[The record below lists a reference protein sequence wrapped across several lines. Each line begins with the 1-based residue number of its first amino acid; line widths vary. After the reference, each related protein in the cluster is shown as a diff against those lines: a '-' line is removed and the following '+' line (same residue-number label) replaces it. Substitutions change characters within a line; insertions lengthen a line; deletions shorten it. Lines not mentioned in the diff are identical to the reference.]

1 MEEPAERQLPS
12 RSAASKT
19 CPGVDV
25 RRARLPAAAISL
37 PSVRVKHALK
47 FLTMWQK
54 SEAVPQQQ
62 RGTVGRSV
70 WEERRESGGSPN
82 DEKPTESRRLKAEF
96 TPASI

>member
-1 MEEPAERQLPS
+1 MNPAGAAVEEPAERQLPS

-25 RRARLPAAAISL
+25 RRARLPAAAAAISL

-54 SEAVPQQQ
+54 SESVPQQQ

-82 DEKPTESRRLKAEF
+82 DEEPTESRR
-96 TPASI
+96 